1 MQTSITKKLVLMQLA
16 DSFFPTGSF
25 TLSHGLEAL
34 VQENKVR
41 SIAELLVFIELL
53 LRNKVG
59 TTDVVALLHSYEGCK
74 QNDFAAIVQAD
85 RLLFV
90 QTAIAKQRETQRQS
104 GRALL
109 MVASGTWQ
117 DERLVKLNQATAQG
131 NMNCLHPVIFGAIS
145 AIVGLEKVDAAISFL
160 HGLVT
165 SILGAA
171 IRLGVL
177 GHLQAQQALSQLA
190 SVIEQ
195 VWLSATSM
203 SLEQMWS
210 GIPSIEMAQM
220 QHPELN
226 QRLFA
231 N

>member
-1 MQTSITKKLVLMQLA
+1 MQSSITQKLALMQLA

-34 VQENKVR
+34 VQSNEVQ
-41 SIAELLVFIELL
+41 SMAELLVFIELL
-53 LRNKVG
+53 LRHKVG
-59 TTDVVALLHSYEGCK
+59 TTDVVALLHSYRGCK
-74 QNDFAAIVQAD
+74 NNDFAAIVQAD

-104 GRALL
+104 ARALL

-117 DERLVKLNQATAQG
+117 DERLTMLNQATAQG
-131 NMNCLHPVIFGAIS
+131 KINCLHPVIFGAI
-145 AIVGLEKVDAAISFL
+145 AAVVDLEPVDATLAFL

-165 SILGAA
+165 SMLGAA
-171 IRLGVL
+171 IRLGVV

-190 SVIEQ
+190 PVIEE
-195 VWLSATSM
+195 VWLTATSI
-203 SLEQMWS
+203 SLERMWS

-220 QHPELN
+220 QHPQLN

>member
-1 MQTSITKKLVLMQLA
+1 MQSSIAKKLALMQLA

-34 VQENKVR
+34 VQDNKIQ
-41 SIAELLVFIELL
+41 SITDLLIFIELL
-53 LRNKVG
+53 LRYKVG

-74 QNDFAAIVQAD
+74 DNDLATILQAD
-85 RLLFV
+85 RMLFV

-109 MVASGTWQ
+109 MVASETWQ
-117 DERLVKLNQATAQG
+117 DERIVMLKQATAQG
-131 NMNCLHPVIFGAIS
+131 QINCLHPVIFGAIS
-145 AIVGLEKVDAAISFL
+145 TIVGLDKADAAISFL

-171 IRLGVL
+171 IRLGVI

-190 SVIEQ
+190 KVMEQ
-195 VWLSATSM
+195 VWLTAKSM
-203 SLEQMWS
+203 SLDRMWS

-220 QHPELN
+220 QHPQLN